1 AGGTADCR
9 STAARAPGAE
19 YLGGHCRADT
29 DRCQHGLSA
38 AAAVPDPCDCRAGR
52 RHADGAGVCL
62 DERSGHGDLR
72 GGRGPGV
79 HHAGDPAVSGAQ
91 RASGGDRGAGGEL
104 HHPAHRSDPAGGGLP
119 HPGAALFLGHGL
131 GAADR
136 SAGNHR
142 AADRQP
148 VLRRDDARRP
158 PAEHLLHRLSAD
170 PGLRSVHS
178 LGIAGYCRRAVSPA
192 GLRSPD
198 LAAGNGGGALMAEDS
213 GQERTEE
220 PTAKRQKESR
230 EKGQVARSK
239 ELNTLAV
246 VMVAA
251 VGLLMLGPRLAQR
264 LMDLMVYNFSIERE
278 ALYNTDSMGLHL
290 LSSLNHG
297 FSGLAPLLFM
307 LLVAALVG
315 PVLLG
320 GWLFSAKLLAP
331 KGERLNPL
339 AGLKRM
345 LSIKALVELL
355 KALAKFLVVLVMAL
369 VVLNM
374 RTDDLLALGNEPLP
388 TAIAHSAWV
397 LGASLVL
404 LASALILIAAVD
416 VPFQIWDNKQKTKMT
431 KQEVRDEYKDSEGKP
446 EVK

>member
-1 AGGTADCR
+1 
-9 STAARAPGAE
+9 
-19 YLGGHCRADT
+19 
-29 DRCQHGLSA
+29 
-38 AAAVPDPCDCRAGR
+38 
-52 RHADGAGVCL
+52 
-62 DERSGHGDLR
+62 
-72 GGRGPGV
+72 
-79 HHAGDPAVSGAQ
+79 
-91 RASGGDRGAGGEL
+91 
-104 HHPAHRSDPAGGGLP
+104 
-119 HPGAALFLGHGL
+119 
-131 GAADR
+131 
-136 SAGNHR
+136 
-142 AADRQP
+142 
-148 VLRRDDARRP
+148 
-158 PAEHLLHRLSAD
+158 
-170 PGLRSVHS
+170 
-178 LGIAGYCRRAVSPA
+178 
-192 GLRSPD
+192 
-198 LAAGNGGGALMAEDS
+198 MAEDS

-345 LSIKALVELL
+345 FSIKALVELL

-397 LGASLVL
+397 LGTSLVL

-446 EVK
+446 EVKSRVRQLQREMAERRMMGEVPKADVVITNPTHYAVALKYDPVQSGAPVVVAKGADFLAQKIREVATEHDVIVLESPPLARAVYYSTELEQPIPAGLYLAVAQVLAYVYQIRQYQQGKGQRPGPMPEPPIPEDLRRDE